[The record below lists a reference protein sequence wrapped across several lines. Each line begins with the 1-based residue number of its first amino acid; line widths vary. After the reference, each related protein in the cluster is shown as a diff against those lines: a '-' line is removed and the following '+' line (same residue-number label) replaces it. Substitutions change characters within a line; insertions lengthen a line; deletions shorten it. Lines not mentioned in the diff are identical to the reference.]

1 VPQFTVYRNKNPRS
15 KAVFP
20 FLVDIQSDLLG
31 ELQTRVVV
39 PLSKSA
45 SLTKKPVNHLTPM
58 LEFEGENYVLVTPQL
73 AGIARSDL
81 GPPAG
86 TLAGQRDTIISAIDF
101 LLSGF

>member
-20 FLVDIQSDLLG
+20 LLVDIQSDLLD

-45 SLTKKPVNHLTPM
+45 GLAKKPVTHLTPI
-58 LEFEGENYVLVTPQL
+58 LEFEGEKYVLSTPQL

-81 GPPAG
+81 GPAAG
-86 TLAGQRDTIISAIDF
+86 SLASQRHTIISAIDF